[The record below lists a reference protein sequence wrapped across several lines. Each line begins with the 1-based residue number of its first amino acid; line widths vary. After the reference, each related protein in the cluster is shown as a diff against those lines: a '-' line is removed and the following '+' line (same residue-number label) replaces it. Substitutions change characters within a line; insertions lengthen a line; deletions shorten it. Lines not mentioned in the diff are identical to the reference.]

1 MRPARLKTAMRVAST
16 STIAITM
23 STRLRRLTYCHSPQ
37 FRPRRST
44 TDPTHSLASGERAD
58 DRQSKRNDVRPA
70 LIVREDHL
78 DEEDPDREA
87 DDRSHDG
94 SKHHHRPS

>member
-1 MRPARLKTAMRVAST
+1 MRPARLKTAMSVAIT
-16 STIAITM
+16 SRIAITM
-23 STRLRRLTYCHSPQ
+23 STRLRRLTCCQSPQ

-44 TDPTHSLASGERAD
+44 TDPADSLASGDCAD
-58 DRQSKRNDVRPA
+58 DRQNKRNDVRPA
-70 LIVREDHL
+70 LVVREDHL

-94 SKHHHRPS
+94 SKNHHRPS